1 MYDLCT
7 KERCKMMKRFVY
19 ILLVVGLCA
28 CSTTQ
33 RVGKTKAAE
42 EKAPWHTYR
51 MDRAQAKVEIDGQVI
66 YSDCSIQAVYDSLI
80 VVSLKP
86 VLGLEAYRL
95 EVNKDGVRIIDRL
108 QQRYTEADYKL
119 INSVLRPPM
128 SLRTWQEWLTTQTKE
143 VKPLT
148 YSALGHTVTVEVNTS
163 AIAIDEGAR
172 PKQADM
178 TFYQNMNIMKFMS
191 EL

>member
-1 MYDLCT
+1 
-7 KERCKMMKRFVY
+7 MMKRLIY
-19 ILLVVGLCA
+19 ILMVVGLCA
-28 CSTTQ
+28 CSTSQ
-33 RVGKTKAAE
+33 RVAKTKVQE

-66 YSDCSIQAVYDSLI
+66 YSDCSIQAVYDSLL

-95 EVNKDGVRIIDRL
+95 EVNKEGVRIIDRL

-128 SLRTWQEWLTTQTKE
+128 SLRTWQEWLTVQVKE

-148 YSALGHTVTVEVNTS
+148 YSALGHTVTVEVNSS
-163 AIAIDEGAR
+163 AIVLDEGAR
-172 PKQADM
+172 PKRADI
-178 TFYQNMNIMKFMS
+178 TFYQNMNIMKFMKV
-191 EL
+191 EN